1 LRGLTF
7 LAANDNMI
15 VFNLSCEKAHRF
27 EGWFS
32 SADDFAVQVKG
43 GNIACPLCG
52 SLEIARQPSAPY
64 VSTRSSETSQEQQPV
79 MVANTAQTLHKKFI
93 EYVLQN
99 TEDVGRRFPD
109 EARRIFY
116 KEVAERAIR
125 GTASM
130 KEVTELKEEGIDVV
144 AVSGIPVTPETLH

>member
-1 LRGLTF
+1 
-7 LAANDNMI
+7 MI
-15 VFNLSCEKAHRF
+15 VFDLSCEKSHRF
-27 EGWFS
+27 EGWFG
-32 SADDFAVQVKG
+32 SADDFAVQVRG

-52 SLEIARQPSAPY
+52 SLDIARQLSAPY
-64 VSTRSSETSQEQQPV
+64 VSTRGSEPPHEPQPV
-79 MVANTAQTLHKKFI
+79 MVANAARMLHKKFI
-93 EYVLQN
+93 EYVLHN

-130 KEVTELKEEGIDVV
+130 KEVIELKEEGIDIL
-144 AVSGIPVTPETLH
+144 AVSGIPVPPETLH

>member
-1 LRGLTF
+1 
-7 LAANDNMI
+7 MI
-15 VFNLSCEKAHRF
+15 VFNLSCEKDHRF
-27 EGWFS
+27 EGWFG

-43 GNIACPLCG
+43 GGIACPLCG
-52 SLEIARQPSAPY
+52 SIEVARQPSAPY
-64 VSTRSSETSQEQQPV
+64 VSTRGGGPSQEPQSV
-79 MVANTAQTLHKKFI
+79 MVANAARLLHKKFI

-125 GTASM
+125 GTASI
-130 KEVTELKEEGIDVV
+130 KEAAELKEEGIDVL
-144 AVSGIPVTPETLH
+144 AVSAIPDPPDTLH